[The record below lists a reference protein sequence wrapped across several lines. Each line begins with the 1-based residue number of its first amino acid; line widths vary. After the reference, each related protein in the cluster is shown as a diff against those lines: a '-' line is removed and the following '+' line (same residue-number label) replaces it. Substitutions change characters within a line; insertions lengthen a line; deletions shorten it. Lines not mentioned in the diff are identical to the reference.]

1 MDEITHEIEIALRDG
16 LIDELTDTTVTSID
30 LIARL
35 TNLVKSQEASIKQW
49 EQQNRALIQLTKDAI
64 EQRDAAR
71 DVAVR
76 LEQECHA
83 CMDTVHHGNE
93 EQYESDQ

>member
-1 MDEITHEIEIALRDG
+1 MDEITSQIEIALRDG

-35 TNLVKSQEASIKQW
+35 TKLVQQQEQSISNW
-49 EQQNRALIQLTKDAI
+49 EQQNLTLLDLLKDVV
-64 EQRDAAR
+64 EQRDRAQAL
-71 DVAVR
+71 AIR
-76 LEQECHA
+76 LEAECHA

-93 EQYESDQ
+93 EQY